1 MDGIKTKTIKI
12 GGGQGFY
19 GDTVLPSIEMAK
31 RVEGLNYIG
40 YDCLSELTLSI
51 LQKDKRRDPNR
62 GFTIDL
68 LALMPKIL
76 PIAREKGIKLIT
88 NGGGMNPLA
97 ARDAVLGIAR
107 KLGIKGLKVA
117 VITGDDI
124 FQRLDELLAKGHVL
138 TNLDTGAELGPVR
151 ERVVNANAYLGADVI
166 AQALAQGAEVV
177 ITGRVTDSALFL
189 GPLLYEFGWQA
200 NDWDKL
206 AAGIVCGHL
215 LECAGQ
221 VAGGNYAGGWRD
233 VPNLENIG
241 YPYAEV
247 AEDGSF
253 VLTKTPDT
261 GGLVSFGTVREQLL
275 YEVLDPNHYLS
286 PDVDADFTSVHLEDA
301 GQNRVRV
308 WGMQGRPKPET
319 LKVCIGYED
328 GWIGEAQIAYSWPDA
343 LEKAQKADQILR
355 QRFAIT
361 GLKYD
366 EIRTDFIGYNALHGP
381 LACSMPDPT
390 ELNEVVLRLA
400 VRVQEEKEAEK
411 VFRELVPLG
420 LNGPPTASGVGGGR
434 SRSREL
440 LALWPSL
447 ISRQEVEPFV
457 KIEIIES

>member
-1 MDGIKTKTIKI
+1 MKTIKI

-19 GDTVLPSIEMAK
+19 GDTVLPSIEMAQK
-31 RVEGLNYIG
+31 VEGLNYIS

-51 LQKDKRRDPNR
+51 LQKDKRRDPSR
-62 GFTIDL
+62 GYTMDL
-68 LALMPKIL
+68 LALIPRIL

-97 ARDAVLGIAR
+97 ARDAVLNIAR

-124 FQRLDELLAKGHVL
+124 FDRLDELQANGHAL
-138 TNLDTGAELGPVR
+138 TNIDTGAAFSEVR
-151 ERVVNANAYLGADVI
+151 DRVVNANAYLGGEVI
-166 AQALAQGAEVV
+166 AQALADGAEVV

-189 GPLLYEFGWQA
+189 GPLLYEFGWA
-200 NDWDKL
+200 RDDWDRL

-221 VAGGNYAGGWRD
+221 VVGGNYAGGWKE

-247 AEDGSF
+247 SEDGSF
-253 VLTKTPDT
+253 ILTKTPDT
-261 GGLVSFGTVREQLL
+261 GGLVSFGTVREQLQ

-286 PDVDADFTSVHLEDA
+286 PDVDADFTSVHLDDLGE
-301 GQNRVRV
+301 NRVRV
-308 WGMQGRPKPET
+308 WGMRGRPRPDT

-328 GWIGEAQIAYSWPDA
+328 GWIGEAQISYSWPDA
-343 LEKAQKADQILR
+343 IAKAQKADYILR
-355 QRFAIT
+355 KRFEAI
-361 GLKYD
+361 GLKYS
-366 EIRTDFIGYNALHGP
+366 EIRTDYIGFNALHGP
-381 LACSMPDPT
+381 LACDPPFDPADM
-390 ELNEVVLRLA
+390 NEVVLRVA
-400 VRVQEEKEAEK
+400 VRVADSKEAEK

-434 SRSREL
+434 AKPREL
-440 LALWPSL
+440 LALWPAL
-447 ISRQEVEPFV
+447 IPRSEVEPYV